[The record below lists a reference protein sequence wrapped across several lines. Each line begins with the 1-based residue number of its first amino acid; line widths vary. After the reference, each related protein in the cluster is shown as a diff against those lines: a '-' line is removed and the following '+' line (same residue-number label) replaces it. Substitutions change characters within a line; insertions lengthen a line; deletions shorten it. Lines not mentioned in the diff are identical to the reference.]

1 MVLCHAKI
9 IEEKHILCIQDF
21 ETILF
26 TFAQLSSLFSNH
38 ELAIGSQG
46 SNSQSCSSLGG
57 QKGEHS

>member
-1 MVLCHAKI
+1 MGLLG
-9 IEEKHILCIQDF
+9 KHILADF

-38 ELAIGSQG
+38 ELAVGEGSQG
-46 SNSQSCSSLGG
+46 SNSELLSTSLGG